1 MTTKN
6 AIISLIKKRNEGY
19 GNTSVKWNYEVS
31 KSSWSNYEV
40 INVKGF
46 EVSKVFSGMSMLIEP
61 MVAGIEIVND
71 REVNLRISR

>member
-19 GNTSVKWNYEVS
+19 GSTSVKWNYEVS

-40 INVKGF
+40 INVKCF

>member
-19 GNTSVKWNYEVS
+19 SNTSVKWSYQVS
-31 KSSWSNYEV
+31 KASWSNHEV
-40 INVKGF
+40 INVEGF
-46 EVSKVFSGMSMLIEP
+46 EVSKVFSCMSMLIEP
-61 MVAGIEIVND
+61 MVASIEIVND

>member
-19 GNTSVKWNYEVS
+19 SSTSVKWNYEVS
-31 KSSWSNYEV
+31 KTSWSNHEV

-61 MVAGIEIVND
+61 MVASVEIIND